1 MLSVVGPG
9 KQHLCSVLLLGFFIY
24 SPLTPSV
31 CPYLIYHHYVPL
43 GDSKRNSRSSNRKE
57 SACNAGD
64 QFSIPGSGRSSGKG
78 NGNPLQ
84 DSCLADSVD
93 RDSMAGYSP

>member
-24 SPLTPSV
+24 SPLTASV

-43 GDSKRNSRSSNRKE
+43 GE
-57 SACNAGD
+57 
-64 QFSIPGSGRSSGKG
+64 
-78 NGNPLQ
+78 
-84 DSCLADSVD
+84 
-93 RDSMAGYSP
+93 